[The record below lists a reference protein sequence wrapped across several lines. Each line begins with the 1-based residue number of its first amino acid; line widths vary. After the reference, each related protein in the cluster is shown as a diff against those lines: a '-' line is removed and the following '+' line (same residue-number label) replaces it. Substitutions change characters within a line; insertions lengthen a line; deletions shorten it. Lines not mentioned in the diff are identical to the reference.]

1 MFLYSGKFKFNFITE
16 WIWLTLWFYLI
27 PKKICIFCNLS
38 SVNVYIILHL
48 CIMSAVT
55 WIRQYFKI
63 IKIMALSITDD
74 VIKLK
79 IENHR
84 IVFKLKR
91 NILCRLF
98 LTRLKEKI
106 ITAVIHALC
115 MLKIYSM
122 FINHFSLC
130 CW

>member
-1 MFLYSGKFKFNFITE
+1 MFLFSGKFKFNFITE

-38 SVNVYIILHL
+38 SVNVYIIWHL
-48 CIMSAVT
+48 CIVSAVT

-63 IKIMALSITDD
+63 IKIMAISITDD